1 MFDLRLATR
10 NLFKKPGFT
19 LIAMLTLALGAG
31 ANPAIFMLKGRRT
44 NVQGW

>member
-10 NLFKKPGFT
+10 SLFKNPGFT
-19 LIAMLTLALGAG
+19 LIAMLTLALGVG
-31 ANPAIFMLKGRRT
+31 ANTAIFMLKGRRT